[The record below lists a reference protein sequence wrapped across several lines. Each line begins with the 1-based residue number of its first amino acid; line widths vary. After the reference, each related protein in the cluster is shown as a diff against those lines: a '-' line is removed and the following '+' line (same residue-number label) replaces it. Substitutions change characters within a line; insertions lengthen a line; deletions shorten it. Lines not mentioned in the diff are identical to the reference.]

1 MIIIDGFVK
10 DTDLLR
16 QIQQSEQFWK
26 LGYHWYDGWWN
37 NSATTLRQTLITY
50 IWRDNC
56 PLREKIGLSGFEHWV
71 GIYNADKTV
80 SNEGGDFSLI
90 SHFDKDE
97 KLWEETGK
105 IVNPILGT
113 IFYPDPC
120 NDEIEGGYLKVWK
133 THDTDFNAPYEL
145 IEPKYNRLVIF
156 DASQLHAVTPV
167 TKGTRKAIAIN
178 LWDSPLSDA
187 KNMLK

>member
-16 QIQQSEQFWK
+16 QIQQSEEFWK

-37 NSATTLRQTLITY
+37 NVATTLRQHLITY
-50 IWRDNC
+50 IWRDHC
-56 PLREKIGLSGFEHWV
+56 PMHERISLSGFEHWV
-71 GIYNADKTV
+71 GIYKANETV
-80 SNEGGDFSLI
+80 SNDGGEFSLI

-97 KLWEETGK
+97 KLWDSTGK
-105 IVNPILGT
+105 IVTPKIGT

-120 NDEIEGGYLKVWK
+120 NNEMEGGYLKVWK

-145 IEPKYNRLVIF
+145 IEAKYNRLVIF

>member
-16 QIQQSEQFWK
+16 QIQQSEEFWK

-37 NSATTLRQTLITY
+37 NVATTLRQHLITY
-50 IWRDNC
+50 IWRDHC
-56 PLREKIGLSGFEHWV
+56 PMHERISLSGFEHWV
-71 GIYNADKTV
+71 GIYKANETV
-80 SNEGGDFSLI
+80 SNDGGEFSLI

-97 KLWEETGK
+97 KLWDSAGK
-105 IVNPILGT
+105 IVTPKIGT

-120 NDEIEGGYLKVWK
+120 NNEMEGGYLKVWK

-145 IEPKYNRLVIF
+145 IEAKYNRLVIF

-178 LWDSPLSDA
+178 LWDSPLTDVD
-187 KNMLK
+187 NMLR

>member
-16 QIQQSEQFWK
+16 QIQQSEEFWK

-37 NSATTLRQTLITY
+37 NVATTLRQHLITY
-50 IWRDNC
+50 IWRDHC
-56 PLREKIGLSGFEHWV
+56 PMHERISLSGFEHWV
-71 GIYNADKTV
+71 GIYNANETV
-80 SNEGGDFSLI
+80 SNDGGEFSLI

-97 KLWEETGK
+97 KLWDSTGK
-105 IVNPILGT
+105 IVTPKIGT

-120 NDEIEGGYLKVWK
+120 NNEMEGGYLKVWK

-145 IEPKYNRLVIF
+145 IEAKYNRLVIF

-178 LWDSPLSDA
+178 LWDSPLTDVD
-187 KNMLK
+187 NMLR